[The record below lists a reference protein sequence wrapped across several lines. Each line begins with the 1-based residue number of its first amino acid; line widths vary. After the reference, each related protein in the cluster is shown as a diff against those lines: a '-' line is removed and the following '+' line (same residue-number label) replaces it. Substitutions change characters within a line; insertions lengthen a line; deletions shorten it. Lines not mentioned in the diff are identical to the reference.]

1 MRLARPTLHVDEGF
15 KCRLEDAAMDA
26 EGDGGAAAAGPG
38 PGPGPGPGAERGVWA
53 SRVVPEEG
61 EWALPP
67 VLDGTLVL
75 PQSFGAIYLGETFR
89 SYVSLCNN
97 GAHPVKAVSIRA
109 ELQTERQRKSLFDN
123 HAGPIPVLEPGAR
136 HDFIVQHDLKELGAH
151 TLICSVMYTDADG
164 ERKYLPQYFKFS
176 SMNPLVVR
184 MKVRDIDR
192 DTFVEACL
200 ENATKD
206 PILLDTV
213 KFDPAAAYALER
225 VGPAPRPPS
234 AQFDLDAYL
243 ADLQLLEPGG
253 GAKHYVF
260 KLRRKAEGAPGEGQN
275 ALGKLEIRWKGT
287 MGGTGKLQTQQIVGS
302 KRPEREVRISLLS
315 VPDRV
320 AAEAP
325 FTLGV
330 AVENRTGKA
339 VGPVRLALQPK
350 DDSSGILVNGL
361 CAQTVERLDPAASA
375 SLDLPLIAI
384 RTGVQRLGDLV
395 LTDTRDDRVLD
406 TLSGASIE
414 VRSSG

>member
-1 MRLARPTLHVDEGF
+1 MHGE
-15 KCRLEDAAMDA
+15 A
-26 EGDGGAAAAGPG
+26 EG
-38 PGPGPGPGAERGVWA
+38 
-53 SRVVPEEG
+53 
-61 EWALPP
+61 
-67 VLDGTLVL
+67 T
-75 PQSFGAIYLGETFR
+75 
-89 SYVSLCNN
+89 
-97 GAHPVKAVSIRA
+97 
-109 ELQTERQRKSLFDN
+109 
-123 HAGPIPVLEPGAR
+123 
-136 HDFIVQHDLKELGAH
+136 
-151 TLICSVMYTDADG
+151 
-164 ERKYLPQYFKFS
+164 
-176 SMNPLVVR
+176 
-184 MKVRDIDR
+184 
-192 DTFVEACL
+192 
-200 ENATKD
+200 
-206 PILLDTV
+206 
-213 KFDPAAAYALER
+213 
-225 VGPAPRPPS
+225 
-234 AQFDLDAYL
+234 
-243 ADLQLLEPGG
+243 
-253 GAKHYVF
+253 
-260 KLRRKAEGAPGEGQN
+260 PGEGQN